1 MQSGLF
7 CPVFKTCFVAWRA
20 VWLRAPAQ
28 SSQLKNE
35 EMASFMEGTSEEKMP
50 LLEEGKAD
58 AANEAAKENEEVAE
72 VGPRAWNQLCTVRVL
87 QFSKA

>member
-1 MQSGLF
+1 
-7 CPVFKTCFVAWRA
+7 
-20 VWLRAPAQ
+20 
-28 SSQLKNE
+28 
-35 EMASFMEGTSEEKMP
+35 MEGTSEEKMP